1 MSAERRTDGKLEKM
15 NVAGPAA
22 PAYCGACGTKLNA
35 GAKFCRSC
43 GSATPL
49 AAQRPAPPAPGGYPP
64 PSGMA
69 THAGVGG
76 NPLAAWLAI
85 IGGAAMCFITLY
97 AIFYFP
103 LHNEEP
109 VNWGQ
114 AVRFFDLLALGSGI
128 AAIAIGVLTL
138 KRPGND
144 VGRGIW
150 LALAGAP
157 TLIVA
162 LLWAFW
168 EPLHLTIYPLP
179 FYFAY
184 VFFTDI
190 GVAHIGS
197 AYVPVPLVLAC
208 AMVVVAGV
216 LLTAPSR
223 RPVPP
228 RP

>member
-15 NVAGPAA
+15 NVAGSAA

-49 AAQRPAPPAPGGYPP
+49 AAAQQPHPAPGGYPAP
-64 PSGMA
+64 GSI
-69 THAGVGG
+69 THAGAAG

-85 IGGAAMCFITLY
+85 VGGATMCFITLY
-97 AIFYFP
+97 AIFYYP
-103 LHNEEP
+103 LHHEAP

-114 AVRFFDLLALGSGI
+114 EVRFFDLLALGSGI
-128 AAIAIGVLTL
+128 AAIAIGALTL

-144 VGRGIW
+144 AGRGIW
-150 LALAGAP
+150 LAVAGAP

-168 EPLHLTIYPLP
+168 EPLHLTLLPVP

-190 GVAHIGS
+190 GVAHIDS

-208 AMVVVAGV
+208 AMVVLAGV